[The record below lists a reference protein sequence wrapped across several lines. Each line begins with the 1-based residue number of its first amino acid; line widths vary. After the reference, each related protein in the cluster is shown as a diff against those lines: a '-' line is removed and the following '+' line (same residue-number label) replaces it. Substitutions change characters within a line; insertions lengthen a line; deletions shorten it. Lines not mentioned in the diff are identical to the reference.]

1 VVVIVGKV
9 KVLDVLSLASV
20 KMKAPVPPLTLNIV
34 DVAVLATTAA
44 GVNINVSASTI
55 TVAVPETPR
64 ESIAVTVAEP
74 AMVLAVKSPVEATM
88 FPIEVA
94 DKEYEYGADPPLAT
108 NVRVSPLFTCTL
120 NGVTVKAVARTTT
133 LTVAVPVSP
142 TASWAV
148 IVADPVVFVAVNTPV
163 DAMILPI
170 DVVDI
175 VHE

>member
-1 VVVIVGKV
+1 
-9 KVLDVLSLASV
+9 
-20 KMKAPVPPLTLNIV
+20 
-34 DVAVLATTAA
+34 
-44 GVNINVSASTI
+44 
-55 TVAVPETPR
+55 
-64 ESIAVTVAEP
+64 
-74 AMVLAVKSPVEATM
+74 
-88 FPIEVA
+88 
-94 DKEYEYGADPPLAT
+94 
-108 NVRVSPLFTCTL
+108 L
-120 NGVTVKAVARTTT
+120 NGVTVKVVARTTT